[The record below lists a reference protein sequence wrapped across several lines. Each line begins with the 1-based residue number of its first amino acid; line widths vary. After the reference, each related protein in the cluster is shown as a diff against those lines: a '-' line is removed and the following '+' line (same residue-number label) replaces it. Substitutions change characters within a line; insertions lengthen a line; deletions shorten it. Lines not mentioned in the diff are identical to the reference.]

1 MGGYIGFNPS
11 DGAGELRTELT
22 PKIKNN
28 QDNIIELWAND
39 LADCGYNLAATFEYG
54 GILSNRFDLVVSL
67 DRQRAYSWKGNF
79 PVDIANAPIT
89 HSNWV
94 PWSIDQMGAGNLLE
108 VKWLSSRKLLG
119 SPLWGGFVAADGGI
133 FSRILYPDTWAAVNA
148 GLVQVCPEADW
159 VADPTKRHC
168 YTTGDGTTTFRVP
181 DLNGAYRH
189 PSDPSKNSIPGLFL
203 RGDNG
208 SDFGYVQRDAAPNIT
223 GKVGQLRVNPTI
235 NAIVD
240 WGSSGSGAFSGVREV
255 RNSIDNSFTYT
266 DQKQI
271 IQDMSFD
278 ASRVSAS
285 YGRREINGAAASEV
299 RPNSAVGCY
308 AIRLQ
313 GRVVNPGTVDLLS
326 LVDTVAGMTIGNTP
340 SSNQIPSMKHWTR
353 GGNQYAGWRLSPDG
367 YLEQWGI
374 SGGASQDSQSIW
386 KIVYPVPFK
395 AGGRP
400 NIVFTPRQ
408 AGSPRVLQS
417 IVINDDL
424 FDNTS
429 VTVRCM
435 MNNSGGVIGSPSSF
449 LWTAKG
455 FI

>member
-1 MGGYIGFNPS
+1 MGGYIGLNPS

-39 LADCGYNLAATFEYG
+39 LADCGYNLAATFEFG
-54 GILSNRFDLVVSL
+54 GILSTRFDLVVSL

-133 FSRILYPDTWAAVNA
+133 FSRILYPDTWAAINA
-148 GLVQVCPEADW
+148 GLVQVCPESDW

-189 PSDPSKNSIPGLFL
+189 PSDSSKNSIPGLFL

-208 SDFGYVQRDAAPNIT
+208 SDFGYIQRDAAPNIT
-223 GKVGQLRVNPTI
+223 GQLSNIVNIFGFSPSDNSALTADYNGSMS
-235 NAIVD
+235 NAV
-240 WGSSGSGAFSGVREV
+240 SSTNSGVLDV
-255 RNSIDNSFTYT
+255 KI
-266 DQKQI
+266 
-271 IQDMSFD
+271 D

-285 YGRREINGAAASEV
+285 YGRREVNGAAASEV

-313 GRVVNPGTVDLLS
+313 GRVVDPGTVDLLS
-326 LVDTVAGMTIGNTP
+326 LVDAVAGMTIGNTP
-340 SSNQIPSMKHWTR
+340 SSNQIPNMNHWTR
-353 GGNQYAGWRLSPDG
+353 GGSGRAWWRKEPDG
-367 YLEQWGI
+367 FIRQGGLFNANVRPGSGTKVYVDVTWAIPFPNGCNSVIVGDAGFGEGNMWGATNITRTGARLWCSAVGEGGYYLAEG
-374 SGGASQDSQSIW
+374 
-386 KIVYPVPFK
+386 Y
-395 AGGRP
+395 
-400 NIVFTPRQ
+400 
-408 AGSPRVLQS
+408 
-417 IVINDDL
+417 
-424 FDNTS
+424 
-429 VTVRCM
+429 
-435 MNNSGGVIGSPSSF
+435 
-449 LWTAKG
+449 
-455 FI
+455 

>member
-11 DGAGELRTELT
+11 DGVGELRTELT

-39 LADCGYNLAATFEYG
+39 LADCGYNLAATFEFG

-133 FSRILYPDTWAAVNA
+133 FSRILYPDTWAAINA
-148 GLVQVCPEADW
+148 GLVQVCPESDW

-189 PSDPSKNSIPGLFL
+189 PSDSSKNSIPGLFL

-208 SDFGYVQRDAAPNIT
+208 GDFGYIQRDAAPNIT
-223 GKVGQLRVNPTI
+223 GQLSNIVNIFGFSPSDNSALTADYNGSMS
-235 NAIVD
+235 NAV
-240 WGSSGSGAFSGVREV
+240 SSTNSGVLDV
-255 RNSIDNSFTYT
+255 KI
-266 DQKQI
+266 
-271 IQDMSFD
+271 D

-285 YGRREINGAAASEV
+285 YGRREVNGAAASEV

-353 GGNQYAGWRLSPDG
+353 GGDNYSGWRLSPDG
-367 YLEQWGI
+367 HLEQWGR
-374 SGGASQDSQSIW
+374 SGGAFQDGQSIW
-386 KIVYPVPFK
+386 KIVFPVPFK

-400 NIVFTPRQ
+400 NIVFTAREGGTPT
-408 AGSPRVLQS
+408 VLQS
-417 IVINDDL
+417 IVIDDRL

-435 MNNSGGVIGSPSSF
+435 MSSSGGVIGSPSSF
-449 LWTAKG
+449 SWIATG

>member
-39 LADCGYNLAATFEYG
+39 LADCGYNLAATFEFG

-89 HSNWV
+89 HSDWV

-133 FSRILYPDTWAAVNA
+133 FSRILYPDTWAAINA
-148 GLVQVCPEADW
+148 GLVQVCPDADW

-208 SDFGYVQRDAAPNIT
+208 GDFAYVQRDAAPNIIGGIGGLWRGGLST
-223 GKVGQLRVNPTI
+223 P
-235 NAIVD
+235 
-240 WGSSGSGAFSGVREV
+240 SGAFSSSPMAMHNAGAASAV
-255 RNSIDNSFTYT
+255 
-266 DQKQI
+266 
-271 IQDMSFD
+271 MSYFD
-278 ASRVSAS
+278 TNFNASRSSDS
-285 YGRREINGAAASEV
+285 YGRTDSNGVPANEV

-340 SSNQIPSMKHWTR
+340 SSNQIPNMRHWTR
-353 GGNQYAGWRLSPDG
+353 GGSGRAWWRKEPDG
-367 YLEQWGI
+367 FIRQGGFFDDGVRPGSGTKVYVDVTWAIPFPNECNSVLVGDAGFGEGNMWGATNITRTGARLWCSAVGEGGYYLAEG
-374 SGGASQDSQSIW
+374 
-386 KIVYPVPFK
+386 Y
-395 AGGRP
+395 
-400 NIVFTPRQ
+400 
-408 AGSPRVLQS
+408 
-417 IVINDDL
+417 
-424 FDNTS
+424 
-429 VTVRCM
+429 
-435 MNNSGGVIGSPSSF
+435 
-449 LWTAKG
+449 
-455 FI
+455 

>member
-11 DGAGELRTELT
+11 DGAGELRDELT

-39 LADCGYNLAATFEYG
+39 LADCGYNLAATFEFG

-159 VADPTKRHC
+159 VDDPTKRHC

-208 SDFGYVQRDAAPNIT
+208 SDYAYVQRNAAPNIT
-223 GKVGQLRVNPTI
+223 GNIAGRT
-235 NAIVD
+235 A
-240 WGSSGSGAFSGVREV
+240 STSGRLFGLATTYNGAFQTGGD
-255 RNSIDNSFTYT
+255 DNGEFATGAVTAATPSDRKNTLL
-266 DQKQI
+266 
-271 IQDMSFD
+271 FD
-278 ASRVSAS
+278 ASKSLTP
-285 YGRREINGAAASEV
+285 GAAAYGRIEPNGAPSDEV

-340 SSNQIPSMKHWTR
+340 SSNQIPSMKYWETKIYN
-353 GGNQYAGWRLSPDG
+353 GN
-367 YLEQWGI
+367 
-374 SGGASQDSQSIW
+374 
-386 KIVYPVPFK
+386 
-395 AGGRP
+395 
-400 NIVFTPRQ
+400 NIVVRWTKDP
-408 AGSPRVLQS
+408 AGSIRMSGKVGMNIQPGANARLDFPYEFPTDCTALTLSVWVPPGTQGVMS
-417 IVINDDL
+417 IGHSGRSKTGSMIQ
-424 FDNTS
+424 
-429 VTVRCM
+429 
-435 MNNSGGVIGSPSSF
+435 NSGNILIG
-449 LWTAKG
+449 G
-455 FI
+455 YDFIAEGY

>member
-11 DGAGELRTELT
+11 DGAGELRNELT

-39 LADCGYNLAATFEYG
+39 LADCGYNLAATFEFG

-108 VKWLSSRKLLG
+108 VKWVSSRKLLG

-189 PSDPSKNSIPGLFL
+189 PSDSSKNSIPGLFL

-208 SDFGYVQRDAAPNIT
+208 SDYGYVQRNAAPNIT
-223 GKVGQLRVNPTI
+223 GIIQGRTSGTYGRLFSQSTI
-235 NAIVD
+235 N
-240 WGSSGSGAFSGVREV
+240 SGALQTSDENGGEFATGTVTASTPSDR
-255 RNSIDNSFTYT
+255 
-266 DQKQI
+266 
-271 IQDMSFD
+271 MSKLLFD
-278 ASRVSAS
+278 ASKSLTPGAEA
-285 YGRREINGAAASEV
+285 YGRAEPNGAPADEV

-340 SSNQIPSMKHWTR
+340 SSNQIPNMKHWTR
-353 GGNQYAGWRLSPDG
+353 GGSGRAWWRKEPDG
-367 YLEQWGI
+367 FIRQGGFFTANVRPG
-374 SGGASQDSQSIW
+374 SGT
-386 KIVYPVPFK
+386 KVYVDVTWAIPF
-395 AGGRP
+395 P
-400 NIVFTPRQ
+400 NEC
-408 AGSPRVLQS
+408 
-417 IVINDDL
+417 N
-424 FDNTS
+424 S
-429 VTVRCM
+429 VTVGDAGFGDGNMWGATNITRTGARLWC
-435 MNNSGGVIGSPSSF
+435 SAVGEGGYYLAEGY
-449 LWTAKG
+449 
-455 FI
+455 

>member
-1 MGGYIGFNPS
+1 MGGYIGFDPS

-39 LADCGYNLAATFEYG
+39 LADCGYNLAATFEFG

-189 PSDPSKNSIPGLFL
+189 PSDSSKNSIPGLFL

-208 SDFGYVQRDAAPNIT
+208 GDYAYVQRDAAPNIRGEVSGRNT
-223 GKVGQLRVNPTI
+223 GTTS
-235 NAIVD
+235 AIFSNTRP
-240 WGSSGSGAFSGVREV
+240 GAMYTSGPAKDVTQTPGPNGDRLLDD
-255 RNSIDNSFTYT
+255 RNIDLY
-266 DQKQI
+266 
-271 IQDMSFD
+271 FD
-278 ASRVSAS
+278 ASRSSAS
-285 YGRREINGAAASEV
+285 YGRTEPNGAPADEV

-353 GGNQYAGWRLSPDG
+353 GGDNYSGWRLSPDG
-367 YLEQWGI
+367 HLEQWGR
-374 SGGASQDSQSIW
+374 SGGAFQDGQSIW
-386 KIVYPVPFK
+386 KIVFPVPFK

-400 NIVFTPRQ
+400 NIVFTAREGGTPT
-408 AGSPRVLQS
+408 VLQS
-417 IVINDDL
+417 IVIDDRL

-435 MNNSGGVIGSPSSF
+435 MSSSGGVIGSPSSF
-449 LWTAKG
+449 SWIATG

>member
-79 PVDIANAPIT
+79 PVDIANAHIT

-108 VKWLSSRKLLG
+108 IKWLSSRKLLG

-148 GLVQVCPEADW
+148 GLVQVCPESDW

-189 PSDPSKNSIPGLFL
+189 PSDSSKNSIPGLFL

-208 SDFGYVQRDAAPNIT
+208 SDFGYIQRDAAPNIT
-223 GKVGQLRVNPTI
+223 GQLSNIVNIFGFSPSDNSALTADYNGSMS
-235 NAIVD
+235 NAV
-240 WGSSGSGAFSGVREV
+240 SSTNSGVLDV
-255 RNSIDNSFTYT
+255 KI
-266 DQKQI
+266 
-271 IQDMSFD
+271 D

-326 LVDTVAGMTIGNTP
+326 LVDKVAAMPVGKTLG
-340 SSNQIPSMKHWTR
+340 SNEIPSMKYFTYSR
-353 GGNQYAGWRLSPDG
+353 
-367 YLEQWGI
+367 I
-374 SGGASQDSQSIW
+374 SNIDIFTFPNGMMIQIGKLASTTPGSG
-386 KIVYPVPFK
+386 VNVTFPVPFSASPAVTLQPTSLQGTVACT
-395 AGGRP
+395 AGPSATEIR
-400 NIVFTPRQ
+400 NVTT
-408 AGSPRVLQS
+408 
-417 IVINDDL
+417 
-424 FDNTS
+424 FDAVGN
-429 VTVRCM
+429 VGAA
-435 MNNSGGVIGSPSSF
+435 NGVMWIAIGV
-449 LWTAKG
+449 A
-455 FI
+455 